1 MPSFDRN
8 RGNNSSQMMPKLR
21 TLVLTVLLV
30 LPLGSLPVE
39 SASTPAVPAF
49 SHIFV
54 IIMENREFGEVV
66 NTSQAPFIAKLARDY
81 AVANPYYAVT
91 HPSLPNYIALT
102 GGDTFGITDDCTDC
116 PVTGENLADQVEA
129 HQRTWKAY
137 MEGLPTA
144 CFLGSSSGA
153 YAKKHN
159 PFVYY
164 TNIATNPARCRQ
176 VVPLSEFN
184 TDLSRGTVPDL
195 AWITPDMCHSMHD
208 CETGEGDRWLAAIVP
223 KVLASRAWRDGGVL
237 FATWDEGTSEAGC
250 CGKPGGG
257 KVAMLAI
264 SPLSWRG
271 YRSNTESNHYAL
283 LRTIEDAWSL
293 GHLRHAGDAQ
303 TPVLADLFQR

>member
-8 RGNNSSQMMPKLR
+8 RGNNSYVR
-21 TLVLTVLLV
+21 TVRILVLTILLAM
-30 LPLGSLPVE
+30 PLASPTAE
-39 SASTPAVPAF
+39 SAPAVPAF

-66 NTSQAPFIAKLARDY
+66 NTSQAPFITKLARDY

-137 MEGLPTA
+137 MEGLPAA
-144 CFLGSSSGA
+144 CFLGSSSGE
-153 YAKKHN
+153 YAKKHS

-176 VVPLSEFN
+176 VVPLSELDM
-184 TDLSRGTVPDL
+184 DLSRGTLPDL
-195 AWITPDMCHSMHD
+195 VWITPDMCHSMHD
-208 CETGEGDRWLAAIVP
+208 CETRGGDRGLATIVP
-223 KVLASRAWRDGGVL
+223 KVLAPRARRDGGGGFVTG
-237 FATWDEGTSEAGC
+237 AEAPSEAGC

-264 SPLSWRG
+264 SPLSRRG
-271 YRSNTESNHYAL
+271 YRSSTESNHYAL

>member
-8 RGNNSSQMMPKLR
+8 RGNNSYVR
-21 TLVLTVLLV
+21 TVRILVLTILLAM
-30 LPLGSLPVE
+30 PLASPTAE
-39 SASTPAVPAF
+39 SAPAVPAF

-66 NTSQAPFIAKLARDY
+66 NPSQAPFITKLARDY

-137 MEGLPTA
+137 MEGLPAA
-144 CFLGSSSGA
+144 CFLGSSSGE

-176 VVPLSEFN
+176 VVPLSELD
-184 TDLSRGTVPDL
+184 TDLSRGTLPDL
-195 AWITPDMCHSMHD
+195 VWITPDMCHSMHD
-208 CETGEGDRWLAAIVP
+208 CETRDGDRWLATIVP

-237 FATWDEGTSEAGC
+237 FVTWDEGTSEAGC

-264 SPLSWRG
+264 SPLSRRG